1 MGFFFFL
8 FIFFYAFSWI
18 VFSFV
23 YWINAKIRGSIDE
36 VTSFDPIRPDV
47 DLESP
52 QQRGQKLTY
61 NNDSRRYWLL
71 LGFGWIWKTSNRYG
85 SLQDWIIN
93 SPYFRTKNS
102 KNFEHWKSKSRIND
116 TIKENKCKFDEYVKI
131 GIRFKNRPPSERS
144 AGPQPNFSIFWI
156 F

>member
-61 NNDSRRYWLL
+61 NNDSRRY
-71 LGFGWIWKTSNRYG
+71 
-85 SLQDWIIN
+85 
-93 SPYFRTKNS
+93 
-102 KNFEHWKSKSRIND
+102 
-116 TIKENKCKFDEYVKI
+116 
-131 GIRFKNRPPSERS
+131 
-144 AGPQPNFSIFWI
+144 
-156 F
+156 